1 MVNTKYFTY
10 YVLKHKTRFNMYITL
25 NMTEKYA
32 PPFQFLKVIS
42 ITAVSFAV
50 RSQHCKMGYTV
61 WMVKFVSSIEN
72 SGSIFTWISVH

>member
-32 PPFQFLKVIS
+32 
-42 ITAVSFAV
+42 V

-61 WMVKFVSSIEN
+61 
-72 SGSIFTWISVH
+72 